1 MRPEDEADGPDID
14 DWLADD
20 DPFDAPTRES
30 PGAKR
35 RPPGP
40 PGPGVQGRRVIAL
53 VAAASVILLV
63 IVIATRG
70 GDEEPAADEPPPAT
84 SPTETGGSVP
94 ESTVPPPL
102 VLEADGTLSEGDGG
116 RPVRRLQRALALLGY
131 DVEPDGQYGPG
142 TTDAVRQFQADA
154 GLEVD
159 GVAGPGTIA
168 AINQAL
174 AGIG

>member
-20 DPFDAPTRES
+20 DPSDAPTREA

-53 VAAASVILLV
+53 VAVASVILLV
-63 IVIATRG
+63 IIVATRG
-70 GDEEPAADEPPPAT
+70 GDEEPAADEQTPPTAA
-84 SPTETGGSVP
+84 TETGGGSP
-94 ESTVPPPL
+94 ESELPPPL
-102 VLEADGTLSEGDGG
+102 VLEANGALSEGDSG
-116 RPVRRLQRALALLGY
+116 RPVRRLQQALALLGY

-159 GVAGPGTIA
+159 GVSGPGTIA

-174 AGIG
+174 AGVG

>member
-1 MRPEDEADGPDID
+1 MRRDEPDGPDID
-14 DWLADD
+14 DWLADE

-30 PGAKR
+30 SGRGR
-35 RPPGP
+35 RPPGSP
-40 PGPGVQGRRVIAL
+40 PPNVQGRRVIAV
-53 VAAASVILLV
+53 VAIASVILLI
-63 IVIATRG
+63 IVVLTRG
-70 GDEEPAADEPPPAT
+70 GDEEPAVTEPPSPTA
-84 SPTETGGSVP
+84 PTETGSVP
-94 ESTVPPPL
+94 ESDVPPPPL
-102 VLEADGTLSEGDGG
+102 VLDTSGTLTEGDSG

-131 DVEPDGQYGPG
+131 DIQPDGQYGPG

-159 GVAGPGTIA
+159 GVAGPGTLA